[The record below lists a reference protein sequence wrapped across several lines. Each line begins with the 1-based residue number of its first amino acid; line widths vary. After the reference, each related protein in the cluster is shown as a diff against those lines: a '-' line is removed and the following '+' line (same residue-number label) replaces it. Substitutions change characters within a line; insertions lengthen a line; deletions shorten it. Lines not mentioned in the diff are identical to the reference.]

1 MFDINNSN
9 FYNWAFTAFIN
20 GSGKNAFTKSQLAN
34 VQECYETQNVFRLMV
49 NHYLQLLMAQGHF
62 TTKDGGNLSK
72 KYPGMNERTMNLSC
86 IINGCV
92 ILRNKIKAGETEI
105 KGLYAQ
111 PGYGMGIF
119 NANMDPLYAFVTYLN
134 GSNGQQI
141 SLYPPGYQAEANMY
155 ASDGRKA
162 DDPSGFIIWD
172 NETRVP
178 PFLYILQYAAYI
190 TNNYRTLDTTTFW
203 LDRPVIF
210 MANSKK
216 IADDIDKVIAEMGN
230 HRKWTIQS
238 GAVSNVSQA
247 TQFINTNAN
256 GQNLK
261 DLTGIIQWYDSQ
273 FLAMFG
279 FKTNAQFDKKGEN
292 LQTAEVEIN
301 DEVEYISKHARADCK
316 NKYLEEAAELPGF
329 DSLDIAYTLVEPEE
343 KEMTNDNEGGIMKD
357 KGETDND
364 TDDVSDRS

>member
-1 MFDINNSN
+1 MFDLDNNN

-34 VQECYETQNVFRLMV
+34 VQECYETENVFRLMV
-49 NHYLQLLMAQGHF
+49 AHYMQLLMSQGHF
-62 TTKDGGNLSK
+62 KTKQ
-72 KYPGMNERTMNLSC
+72 PGINTRTMELSC

-111 PGYGMGIF
+111 PGYGIGIF
-119 NANMDPLYAFVTYLN
+119 NSNMDPLYAFVTYLN

-155 ASDGRKA
+155 ASDGKKVN
-162 DDPSGFIIWD
+162 DPSGFIVWD
-172 NETRVP
+172 NDMRIP
-178 PFLYILQYAAYI
+178 PMLYILQYAAYV
-190 TNNYRTLDTTTFW
+190 TQAYRTLDTTVFW

-210 MANSKK
+210 LANNKK
-216 IADDIDKVIAEMGN
+216 IADDINKVIIEMGN
-230 HRKWTIQS
+230 HKKWSIQS
-238 GAVSNVSQA
+238 GAISNASQA

-261 DLTGIIQWYDSQ
+261 DITGIIQWYDSQ
-273 FLAMFG
+273 FLALFG

-292 LQTAEVEIN
+292 LMTAEVEIN

-316 NKYLEEAAELPGF
+316 KKYLEEAKKLPGF
-329 DSLDIAYTLVEPEE
+329 EGLDIIYELVEPEE
-343 KEMTNDNEGGIMKD
+343 KKQVTNDIKDGIIGD
-357 KGETDND
+357 KGENNND
-364 TDDVSDRS
+364 KSDVSD